1 MRDDAQADPAV
12 LLMSALAD
20 QIADRLASRLAPQ
33 LAEIVGAGL
42 PDQGVDSDR
51 LAENAV
57 AANNGAEQISDDGE
71 MWTTRRVAAHY
82 GVAVGF
88 IYQHADELGC
98 VRLGGT
104 ARPRLRFD
112 PAVVRERWPSV
123 GGGAPELLPT
133 RRRTTS
139 SASAPRLRGARASHE
154 LLDFDREP

>member
-1 MRDDAQADPAV
+1 MRDDASRDPAI

-33 LAEIVGAGL
+33 LAEIVGAGAL
-42 PDQGVDSDR
+42 DSGFDPDRTAD
-51 LAENAV
+51 NAV
-57 AANNGAEQISDDGE
+57 AANNSAEQTSDDGE
-71 MWTTRRVAAHY
+71 LWTARRVAAHY

-112 PAVVRERWPSV
+112 PAVVRERWSSV
-123 GGGAPELLPT
+123 GGGAPEVVST
-133 RRRTTS
+133 RRRTPSPT
-139 SASAPRLRGARASHE
+139 SAPRRRSARASHE